1 MNWSDRNLAA
11 TMSGKYTEEDATMA
25 HSYATC
31 AVSERIGQLRGQGI
45 EPLVEWMPD
54 GIGDS
59 AVEIPLNRSARWA
72 AVMFDACVSGD
83 LRSVAEEGGR
93 YTPRD
98 AMRWYAEIQAWE
110 GQS

>member
-1 MNWSDRNLAA
+1 MDWRERIEQAIKRGRFLDEERELAL
-11 TMSGKYTEEDATMA
+11 
-25 HSYATC
+25 SYATC
-31 AVSERIGQLRGQGI
+31 AVGERIAQLRAKGI
-45 EPLVEWMPD
+45 EPLVEWVPD

-59 AVEIPLNRSARWA
+59 AIEIPLNRSARWA

-83 LRSVAEEGGR
+83 TDVGEGGH

-110 GQS
+110 GQA